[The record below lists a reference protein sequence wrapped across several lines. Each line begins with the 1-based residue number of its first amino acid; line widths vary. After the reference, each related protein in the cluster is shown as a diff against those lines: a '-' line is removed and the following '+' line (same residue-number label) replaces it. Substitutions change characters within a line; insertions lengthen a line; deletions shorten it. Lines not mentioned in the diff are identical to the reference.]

1 VYNRAAMPSIY
12 YAPDGISVDVQEG
25 QTLLAAALSAGVPHI
40 RACGGNSRCSTCR
53 VVVLEGLENVDPRNE
68 RERSLAEWFGL
79 PPSVRMAC
87 QTTVRGPVRVRRL
100 ALDQEDVQII
110 SRLRAGKAAA
120 LGAKLPVAIL
130 VADIRGFTQFS
141 EALPPYDV
149 IYVLN
154 RYFEAMGRV
163 VAAEGGFINNYMGDG
178 LTALFGADVKSEAPL
193 RAVRAALGMLEAVA
207 QLEPY
212 LVTSHGRAFDIGI
225 GIHLDEVVVGPAGA
239 SDTKLIAAMGSAVDF
254 ACRVQSANVEV
265 GSRLLVS
272 EPVYR
277 AVADKVSV
285 GRTACIA
292 AKQGLAEHALHEITA
307 VR

>member
-1 VYNRAAMPSIY
+1 MATIH
-12 YAPDGISVDVQEG
+12 YAPDGISVDAPEG

-40 RACGGNSRCSTCR
+40 RACGGNARCSTCR
-53 VVVLEGLENVDPRNE
+53 VVVLEGLEHVDPRNE
-68 RERSLAEWFGL
+68 REQSLAEWFGL

-87 QTTVRGPVRVRRL
+87 QTTTRGPVRVRRL

-120 LGAKLPVAIL
+120 LGARLPVAIL
-130 VADIRGFTQFS
+130 VADIRGFTEFS
-141 EALPPYDV
+141 ASLEPYDV

-178 LTALFGADVKSEAPL
+178 LSALFGADGQPEAAS
-193 RAVRAALGMLEAVA
+193 RAVRAALGMLEATA
-207 QLEPY
+207 QLAPY

-239 SDTKLIAAMGSAVDF
+239 SDTKLVAAMGGAVDF
-254 ACRVQSANVEV
+254 ACRVESANEEV

-285 GRTACIA
+285 GRTARIA
-292 AKQGLAEHALHEITA
+292 AKRGPADCALHEITA
-307 VR
+307 LR

>member
-1 VYNRAAMPSIY
+1 MPTIH
-12 YAPDGISVDVQEG
+12 YAPDGISIDAPEG
-25 QTLLAAALSAGVPHI
+25 QTLLAAALAAGVPHI

-53 VVVLEGLENVDPRNE
+53 VVVLEGLDNVDPRNE
-68 RERSLAEWFGL
+68 REQSLAEWFGL

-87 QTTVRGPVRVRRL
+87 QTTVHGPVRVRRL

-120 LGAKLPVAIL
+120 LGTKLPVVIL
-130 VADIRGFTQFS
+130 VADIRGFTAFS
-141 EALPPYDV
+141 EALQPYDV

-178 LTALFGADVKSEAPL
+178 LTALFGADGQPEAPL
-193 RAVRAALGMLEAVA
+193 RAVRAALGMFEAVK

-225 GIHLDEVVVGPAGA
+225 GMHLDEVVVGPAGA
-239 SDTKLIAAMGSAVDF
+239 SDTKLVAAMGGAVDF
-254 ACRVQSANVEV
+254 ACRVEATNAEV

-285 GRTACIA
+285 GRTARIA
-292 AKQGLAEHALHEITA
+292 AKRGPAEHALHEITA
-307 VR
+307 LR